1 MGAHVLASPLCI
13 AAGEASP
20 WESPTNVDPLPIIL
34 SLLGRHIAFHRRLVD
49 LTDSVKAA
57 LLLSQSIYWTRRG
70 RDVAQNGGWFH
81 KTTEQWTWETGLTPK
96 EQRIAR
102 DALKNLALVDER
114 RMGVPPRV
122 HFRLQTEQLGN
133 CLSEWNTA
141 APRRVNWQD
150 AVMVAKMLG
159 PSVAYHRTLA
169 GIGGGVHAGLMLS
182 RALYRTRLQTTRRH
196 DAWITSAAA
205 RWSEEIGL
213 SRREQESARLD
224 LARLGVW
231 EEALRG
237 MPPRLVARI
246 RLDCLLSLLSA
257 DAPLIVQDA
266 CCDAAPVSGEAT
278 NRLVQKGEISMWQSH
293 KQILPFPPSQFCPF
307 RHPSIYTKSTSESV
321 QPQHTLTLTQSQAH
335 AAGVV
340 AEPPDCGGD
349 LTFPDGMLAQECA
362 AARLLLQGS
371 GEQAQALLDELAGRL
386 QANGVR
392 GSPVAYL
399 RGLIYRARSGTF
411 IPELGL
417 PIAAERRK
425 RQLATEQRSAREA
438 EDRRQEALRAKP
450 EYQARVLAERQK
462 LSQLRDDMKQ
472 RMGTGKP
479 P

>member
-1 MGAHVLASPLCI
+1 MGAHVVANPLGT

-133 CLSEWNTA
+133 CLTDWNA
-141 APRRVNWQD
+141 DAPRSVNWQD

-278 NRLVQKGEISMWQSH
+278 NRYVQKGGINMWQSH

-321 QPQHTLTLTQSQAH
+321 QPQHGACQAH
-335 AAGVV
+335 AAG
-340 AEPPDCGGD
+340 ALAGGPDRGGGD
-349 LTFPDGMLAQECA
+349 LIFPDEMRPQESA
-362 AARLLLQGS
+362 AARMLLRSS
-371 GEQAQALLDELAGRL
+371 GDQAQALLDELAGRL

-399 RGLIYRARSGTF
+399 RGLINRAKAGTF

-425 RQLATEQRSAREA
+425 RQLAAHERNAREA
-438 EDRRQEALRAKP
+438 EDRRQEALRATP